1 MEIKN
6 VYPARKGSAGLRER
20 FPHLAG
26 DLRGAFASLLVGLPY
41 SITSGMLAF
50 APLGPEYMASGMA
63 AGVVSTAVVGIVAFF
78 LGGTPCQ
85 INGPRGS
92 VAVLMAGLISAIASH
107 AAMVTGNAP
116 DVPRVLGIL
125 MLCIA
130 ISGLLQVAFGLFR
143 FGAVIRF
150 LPYPVISGF
159 MVALGLLV
167 VWPQLPAFLGITA
180 SIGWNDLLLE
190 TGLRWSAIAVGIATI
205 LCFTK
210 SRTMI
215 PKAPAPLI
223 GLLVGTALHY
233 LLLAVFGGSVV
244 GPTGLDTLASGQY
257 PPYPWNLPEF
267 TFDKTVIDIVPS
279 LLPAIVTIAFIG
291 SIESLLS
298 SSVLSIASHMRYN
311 SNRELITQG
320 LSNIAVAAVGGAV
333 SCGAPF
339 RGVANYAAGG
349 RTRLSGALHSVM
361 VIPLLLFALPLLLAI
376 PISALAGVLIVAGWD
391 VMTAWRKRLIACPN
405 ADIIVGILVMTATL
419 LMGTVPAI
427 IFGTIGAMFLYV
439 RNTSRTPLRGHY
451 EGAIRLST
459 RVRPEE
465 QTSYLRSLGSAI
477 RVVELQGSLFFGT
490 ADRLGREIEEIAVDC
505 RHLILNMRRVHEIDP
520 TGGLVLM
527 QTMRRLGERGV
538 RTAIASVS
546 VTGRRGSV
554 LTRAGVDKVV
564 PLEYWFE
571 DADRALEHA
580 ESVELKNSGLNQQP
594 ERELPVSVMDICN
607 GMSTAEASML
617 ESYLQREVL
626 AANTTLFREGE
637 PGDRLYLLAQG
648 EITVSMKLSGKGGRN
663 YRIGT
668 YCPGVTLGEM
678 AVVEGRPRS
687 ADATTISNCVLHML
701 DAQNLEKMRLENP
714 SLHSR
719 FMHNI
724 TRQLAGRLRNTT
736 LELRAAYS

>member
-1 MEIKN
+1 MATIKN
-6 VYPARKGSAGLRER
+6 HRIFAGFRGH

-63 AGVVSTAVVGIVAFF
+63 AGIASTAVVGIVALF

-92 VAVLMAGLISAIASH
+92 VAVLMAGLISAIATH
-107 AAMVTGNAP
+107 AAMVTGNAL

-125 MLCIA
+125 MLCLA
-130 ISGLLQVAFGLFR
+130 ISGLLQVAFGLLR

-159 MVALGLLV
+159 MVALGILV
-167 VWPQLPAFLGITA
+167 LWPQLPAFLGITT
-180 SIGWNDLLLE
+180 SISWNDLLLE
-190 TGLRWSAIAVGIATI
+190 TGLRWGAIAVGIATI
-205 LCFTK
+205 FCFTK

-215 PKAPAPLI
+215 PNAPAPLV
-223 GLLVGTALHY
+223 GLLAGTALHY
-233 LLLAVFGGSVV
+233 LLLTVFGGNAV
-244 GPTGLDTLASGQY
+244 GPAGLDTLTSGQY
-257 PPYPWNLPEF
+257 PPYPWSLPEF
-267 TFDKTVIDIVPS
+267 ALDNTAIDVVLP
-279 LLPAIVTIAFIG
+279 LLPAIATIAFIG

-298 SSVLSIASHMRYN
+298 SSVLSIASHMRYH

-320 LSNIAVAAVGGAV
+320 LSNVAVAAAGGVV

-339 RGVANYAAGG
+339 RGVANFAAGG

-361 VIPLLLFALPLLLAI
+361 AIPLLLFALPLLLAI

-391 VMTAWRKRLIACPN
+391 VMTAWRKRLVACPD
-405 ADIIVGILVMTATL
+405 ADIIVGILVMMATL

-427 IFGTIGAMFLYV
+427 FFGIIGAMFLYV

-451 EGAIRLST
+451 EGAQRLST

-465 QTSYLRSLGSAI
+465 QTAYLRSLGPAI
-477 RVVELQGSLFFGT
+477 RVVEIQGSLFFGT
-490 ADRLGREIEEIAVDC
+490 ADRFGREIEKVAVDC
-505 RHLILNMRRVHEIDP
+505 RHLILNMRRVHDIDP
-520 TGGLVLM
+520 TGALVLM
-527 QTMRRLGERGV
+527 QTMRRLGERGIH
-538 RTAIASVS
+538 TAIAAVS
-546 VTGRRGSV
+546 VAGRRGSV
-554 LTRAGVDKVV
+554 MTRAGVGTVV

-571 DADRALEHA
+571 DVDRALEHA
-580 ESVELKNSGLNQQP
+580 ENIELKNGWPNQQS
-594 ERELPVSVMDICN
+594 EEELPVSAMDICN
-607 GMSTAEASML
+607 GMSAAESAML

-626 AANTTLFREGE
+626 PAGTALFREGD

-648 EITVSMKLSGKGGRN
+648 EITVSVKLSGKEGRN
-663 YRIGT
+663 YRLGT
-668 YCPGVTLGEM
+668 YCPGVILGEM

-687 ADATTISNCVLHML
+687 ADADTLSNCVLHML
-701 DAQNLEKMRLENP
+701 DGPTLEKMRLENP
-714 SLHSR
+714 ALHSH
-719 FMHNI
+719 FMHNL
-724 TRQLAGRLRNTT
+724 TRQLAVRLRNTT